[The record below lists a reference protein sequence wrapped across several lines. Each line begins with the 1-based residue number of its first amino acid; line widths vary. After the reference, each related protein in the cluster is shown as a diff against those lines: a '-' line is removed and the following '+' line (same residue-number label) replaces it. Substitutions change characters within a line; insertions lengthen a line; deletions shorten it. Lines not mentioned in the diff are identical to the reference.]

1 MYCFANLLAILA
13 SVLVLAMSTLD
24 NGRVLK
30 SLGNINSHFAMTR
43 FNVNAQPYYAIL
55 DPETEE
61 HKVPTMGYNHDVK
74 EYVKFL
80 SDGQK

>member
-1 MYCFANLLAILA
+1 MWSALYADDKKEVDEADW
-13 SVLVLAMSTLD
+13 VTLD

-61 HKVPTMGYNHDVK
+61 HKVPTMGYNHGVE

-80 SDGQK
+80 SDGLK